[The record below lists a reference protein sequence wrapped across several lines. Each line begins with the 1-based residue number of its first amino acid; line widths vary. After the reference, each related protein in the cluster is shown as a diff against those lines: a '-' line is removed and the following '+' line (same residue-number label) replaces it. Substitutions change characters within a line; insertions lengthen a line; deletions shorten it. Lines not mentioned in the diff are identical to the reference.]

1 MNHNS
6 QHFILVL
13 FIVLDI
19 LLPTQKVFIAV
30 ILGPGQYNKW
40 MMVLQDPD
48 NVNSKLSNANAS
60 HGEMVF
66 CYQNCSDLL

>member
-48 NVNSKLSNANAS
+48 NVNSKQSNGS
-60 HGEMVF
+60 GEMVF
-66 CYQNCSDLL
+66 

>member
-6 QHFILVL
+6 QHFILVP

-19 LLPTQKVFIAV
+19 LLPTQKVFIVV

-40 MMVLQDPD
+40 MMVLQYPD
-48 NVNSKLSNANAS
+48 NVNSKQSNGNA
-60 HGEMVF
+60 
-66 CYQNCSDLL
+66 